1 MKIKLENF
9 RCYEKNEYDLGDNG
23 LVLISG
29 ASGTGKST
37 ILNAIYFCL
46 FGEGNKVVSHGKT
59 SCKVEMEI
67 NLNKPMKISR
77 TKRPNRLVLDLEGDT
92 IQDQAAQDIINKLF
106 GDMFDVSGYI
116 SQNGANSFILM
127 NPADKLTFLERFAF
141 KDIDLTTIK
150 GRCKAV
156 IKKRHDQHI
165 KSIAEYEM
173 ANKVVSELIVPEKLS
188 FPLKHKN
195 RDNKDFW
202 TEEVVE
208 KLLKNEDIKQKNTK
222 VFIKKALKSIKDFET
237 EINNIK
243 IRQNNIRNKKELL
256 DNLNL
261 KLSKLKSQEI
271 PFLGDEY
278 LKEMEMKLDYIK
290 STKRLQ
296 TLKTKLKEDT
306 TQLASLK
313 EQEMSNF
320 SKELDSIQLILWQ
333 DYKHDEIDDI
343 ITTNSEYIIY
353 IEELERLNK
362 EIERLK
368 KKIKTSPVLKDLK
381 DLNDIKSANL
391 QDLETKLSENR
402 NLVELAKIQD
412 KIYEC
417 PSCNEKLTIPKIGNQ
432 LCVVDPIG
440 SIGSKSLDLKV
451 LQKECL
457 DLESVI
463 SCLKDYNMISS
474 KIDLLK
480 NDPANQYD
488 SELSTDLDEL
498 KKDLE
503 HLKRY
508 RYDHLVLEKRKQN
521 IEKNISN
528 SKFSS
533 TITSLEENIDR
544 QKNIIRDLEKITPQ
558 DVKESIDCSSDEI
571 RSIIQEQKQYR
582 DKITSIDDQKSGIIK
597 EIKEIEMYLTENK
610 EGSDL
615 DHEGIIKSI
624 SLKEE
629 EIKVLEKDLETHSS
643 NLQKIEKYKQYQK
656 DQQIYNS
663 WIEKKKILEK
673 QEQKDR
679 LKYASSTLLM
689 EKILEA
695 ESIAI
700 TNIINSINTH
710 AQLYLDC
717 FFPDNP
723 ISVKLLSFKES
734 KKANIQS
741 KPQINIA
748 IEYKGMECDIGSLSG
763 GELARV
769 VLAFTLALAE
779 MFNTP
784 LIMLDEC
791 TSSLDEEL
799 STTIING
806 LKDNF
811 SNKLVI
817 VISHQNI
824 CGLYDRILSIT

>member
-9 RCYEKNEYDLGDNG
+9 RCYENKEYDLGDNG
-23 LVLISG
+23 LILISG

-67 NLNKPMKISR
+67 NLNKLMKISR
-77 TKRPNRLVLDLEGDT
+77 TKRPNRLVLEIDDDT
-92 IQDQAAQDIINKLF
+92 IQDQAAQDIINRLF

-127 NPADKLTFLERFAF
+127 NPADKLIFLERFAF

-150 GRCKAV
+150 GRCKVV
-156 IKKRHDQHI
+156 IKKRNEQHI

-173 ANKVVSELIVPEKLS
+173 ANKVVNELQVPEKLS

-195 RDNKDFW
+195 RDKREFW

-208 KLLKNEDIKQKNTK
+208 KLLKNEDTKQKNTK
-222 VFIKKALKSIKDFET
+222 VFIKKAVKSIKDFET
-237 EINNIK
+237 KLNNIK
-243 IRQNNIRNKKELL
+243 IRENNITNKKELL
-256 DNLNL
+256 DNLNI

-271 PFLGDEY
+271 PYLGYEY
-278 LKEMEMKLDYIK
+278 LKEMETKLEYIK

-296 TLKTKLKEDT
+296 TLKTKLKEDR

-320 SKELDSIQLILWQ
+320 TKELESIQLILWQ
-333 DYKHDEIDDI
+333 DYKRDEMDDI
-343 ITTNSEYIIY
+343 IITNSEYIIY

-362 EIERLK
+362 ELERLQR
-368 KKIKTSPVLKDLK
+368 KIKGLPILKDLK
-381 DLNDIKSANL
+381 DLKDLKSINF
-391 QDLETKLSENR
+391 ETKLSENR

-457 DLESVI
+457 DLEAAI
-463 SCLKDYNMISS
+463 SCIKDYNLLSS
-474 KIDLLK
+474 KIDLLT

-508 RYDHLVLEKRKQN
+508 RYDHLVLEKRKQIVENN
-521 IEKNISN
+521 INN

-544 QKNIIRDLEKITPQ
+544 QKNIIQDLEKITPQ
-558 DVKESIDCSSDEI
+558 DVTKSIDCSSDEI
-571 RSIIQEQKQYR
+571 RSIIEEQKQYR
-582 DKITSIDDQKSGIIK
+582 DKITYIDDQKSGIIK

-610 EGSDL
+610 QCSDL
-615 DHEGIIKSI
+615 DTDVIVKSI
-624 SLKEE
+624 SVKEE
-629 EIKVLEKDLETHSS
+629 EIKVLEKDLETHTS
-643 NLQKIEKYKQYQK
+643 NLQNIEKYKQYQK

-663 WIEKKKILEK
+663 WIEKKKILGK

-700 TNIINSINTH
+700 TNIITSINTH

-824 CGLYDRILSIT
+824 CGLYDRILSIA